1 MPEELKIGSIVE
13 GKVAGIT
20 NFGAFVR
27 LPDGRQGLVHISEVS
42 LDYVKE
48 VRDHLTENQTVKVK
62 VLSEEKGKIC
72 LSIKKVLEEERKT
85 KKVQPQKRSTRPTEI
100 DWSRPATQNLSFEEQ
115 LARFKNDSEERISEF
130 KKNVVSNRR
139 SGGYKRSGNPY

>member
-1 MPEELKIGSIVE
+1 MPQEIKVGSIVE

-20 NFGAFVR
+20 AFGAFVR

-48 VRDHLTENQTVKVK
+48 VRDHLQENQTVRVK

-72 LSIKKVLEEERKT
+72 LSIKKVLEEERAVQ
-85 KKVQPQKRSTRPTEI
+85 KKAERKRSTRPTEI
-100 DWSRPATQNLSFEEQ
+100 DWSRPSSQNLSFEEKM
-115 LARFKNDSEERISEF
+115 ARFKNDSEERISDF
-130 KKNVVSNRR
+130 KKNADHNRR
-139 SGGYKRSGNPY
+139 SGGYKRSNNPY

>member
-13 GKVAGIT
+13 GTVAGIT

-48 VRDHLTENQTVKVK
+48 VRDHLSENQTVKVK

-72 LSIKKVLEEERKT
+72 LSIKKVLEEERKQQRS
-85 KKVQPQKRSTRPTEI
+85 QPQKRSTRPTEI

-130 KKNVVSNRR
+130 KKSTVSSRK